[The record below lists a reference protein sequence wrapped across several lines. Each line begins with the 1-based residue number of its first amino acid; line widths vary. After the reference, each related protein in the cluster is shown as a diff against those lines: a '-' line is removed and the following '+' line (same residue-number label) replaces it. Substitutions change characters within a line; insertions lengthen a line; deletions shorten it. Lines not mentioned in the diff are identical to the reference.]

1 MHFRKHPRHPMRIR
15 LPSGALRL
23 PRSRFPRPP
32 APHRRISISLY
43 VYHILRGAGELAR
56 AMAIAAAGLDESP
69 DSPAPCAQPWP
80 VGAVRLPCSAGARCR
95 TVLSPRPTAPHTRV
109 CVREEANPTGGG
121 DRTRARIA
129 ALRAG

>member
-1 MHFRKHPRHPMRIR
+1 MSEVFY
-15 LPSGALRL
+15 LC
-23 PRSRFPRPP
+23 
-32 APHRRISISLY
+32 